1 MPANFTFLSVANTRS
16 PSASVFSPEGEN
28 YRKKHDIPYKNITS
42 LRPDSSS
49 TSSKKAGA
57 APKPIGGVEE
67 ESGLGDREI

>member
-1 MPANFTFLSVANTRS
+1 
-16 PSASVFSPEGEN
+16 VFSPEGEN